1 MGLGERLFLYCE
13 RGRSETSSPSRS
25 TPRAMRL
32 FALNRFLGVP
42 PGWAVLTLIGF
53 AAIVFLT
60 MQLKCWS
67 GGIGFRVP
75 RSPARPSA

>member
-1 MGLGERLFLYCE
+1 MLVYLG
-13 RGRSETSSPSRS
+13 
-25 TPRAMRL
+25 

-75 RSPARPSA
+75 RSPARPIA